1 MTDPWTRAD
10 LWDTARTLA
19 LSMLD
24 PVPGWRQRY
33 ADEPCRPVVP
43 SVTPA
48 TTQPT
53 RRKKRASW
61 RSNWLTFD

>member
-24 PVPGWRQRY
+24 PVPGWRQPCV
-33 ADEPCRPVVP
+33 DEPCRPIVP
-43 SVTPA
+43 SVIQT

-53 RRKKRASW
+53 RRKKRAS
-61 RSNWLTFD
+61 RLSSWLTLV

>member
-24 PVPGWRQRY
+24 PVPGWRQRC
-33 ADEPCRPVVP
+33 ADEPCRTVP
-43 SVTPA
+43 FVMPA

-53 RRKKRASW
+53 RREKRASW